1 MRKYETKELPNS
13 IEFIKKRLN
22 KKATAKNGLND
33 IFIVDFLSSF
43 FPSILPLK
51 SSTKAA
57 MTSVEISPLGFK
69 DS

>member
-43 FPSILPLK
+43 FPSILPSK

-57 MTSVEISPLGFK
+57 MTLVEISPLGLK